1 MSGRLVIV
9 GSGET
14 APTMVSTHRAA
25 IRDARASEIV
35 IVDTTYGFQENAD
48 HITAKLVEF
57 FDVSLRVPST
67 IASLRS
73 HRVEPVEVERF
84 RTILQSA
91 SAVFAGPG
99 SPSYA
104 LGVWREHDVG
114 ALFRGVISRGGTV
127 TLASAAALTAGTRTI
142 PVYEVYKV
150 GSDPYWLPGL
160 DVLSVFGLEAV
171 VVPHWNNTEGGDHD
185 TSRCFM
191 GQRRFDALVAELDH
205 GVIGVDEHTA
215 LTFDLEAGVMQ
226 VAGKGVV
233 TLLGEGTTV
242 VESGSQMDLHELAAI
257 VGGGGPALL
266 VVDSDARPVSSFEE
280 ALRSGDVDG
289 VIRAMLAVEESIND
303 APDLRPELRSMI
315 VQLGDVAGR
324 GLVDPRAVVG
334 GFIDLLLELRRDA
347 REARRFDESDRIR
360 EGLAELGVEVRDTR
374 GGAEWD
380 LGEEIQNP

>member
-1 MSGRLVIV
+1 MIV

-14 APTMVSTHRAA
+14 APTMVSTHREA
-25 IRDARASEIV
+25 ISDARASEIV

-48 HITAKLVEF
+48 QITAKLVEF
-57 FDVSLRVPST
+57 FQVSLWMPST

-73 HRVEPVEVERF
+73 LRVDPVEVERF

-104 LGVWREHDVG
+104 LGVWRDHDVG
-114 ALFRGVISRGGTV
+114 TLFRGVISRGGTL

-150 GSDPYWLPGL
+150 GSDPFWLPGL
-160 DVLSVFGLEAV
+160 DVLSVFGLTAV

-185 TSRCFM
+185 TSRCFI
-191 GQRRFDALVAELDH
+191 GKRRFDQMVAELEH

-215 LTFDLEAGVMQ
+215 VTFDLEAEVMQ
-226 VAGKGVV
+226 VTGKGVA
-233 TLLGEGTTV
+233 TLLGAGTTV
-242 VESGSQMDLHELAAI
+242 VESGSQIDLHQLAGI
-257 VGGGGPALL
+257 VGGGGPAG
-266 VVDSDARPVSSFEE
+266 VTFDSDVQPVSSFEE
-280 ALRSGDVDG
+280 ALRTGDVDE
-289 VIRAMLAVEESIND
+289 VIGAMLAVEERVND
-303 APDLRPELRSMI
+303 APELRPELRSMI

-334 GFIDLLLELRRDA
+334 GFIELLLELRRDA
-347 REARRFDESDRIR
+347 REAKRFGESDRIR
-360 EGLAELGVEVRDTR
+360 AGLAELGVEVRDTR

-380 LGEEIQNP
+380 LGEEVQNP

>member
-1 MSGRLVIV
+1 MIV

-14 APTMVSTHRAA
+14 APTMVATHREAL
-25 IRDARASEIV
+25 REARASEVV

-48 HITAKLVEF
+48 QITAKLVEF
-57 FDVSLRVPST
+57 FRVSLRLPST

-73 HRVEPVEVERF
+73 IRVDPVEVERF
-84 RTILQSA
+84 RTTLQSA
-91 SAVFAGPG
+91 AAVFAGPG

-114 ALFRGVISRGGTV
+114 ALFRGVISRGGTL

-150 GSDPYWLPGL
+150 GADPYWLTGL
-160 DVLSVFGLEAV
+160 DVLSVFGLAAV

-185 TSRCFM
+185 TSRCFI
-191 GQRRFDALVAELDH
+191 GKRRFEALMPELEH

-215 LTFDLEAGVMQ
+215 VTFDLASGVMQ
-226 VAGKGVV
+226 VAGKGAA
-233 TLLGEGTTV
+233 TLLGVGTTV
-242 VESGSQMDLHELAAI
+242 VESGSVMDLDELAGL
-257 VGGGGPALL
+257 VGGGGPPGTA
-266 VVDSDARPVSSFEE
+266 VDSDGQRDRSFEQ
-280 ALRSGDVDG
+280 ALNSGDVDG

-303 APDLRPELRSMI
+303 APDLRSELRSMI

-334 GFIDLLLELRRDA
+334 GFIELLLELRRDA
-347 REARRFDESDRIR
+347 REAKRFDESDRIR
-360 EGLAELGVEVRDTR
+360 SGLAELGVEVRDTR

-380 LGEEIQNP
+380 LGQEVQNP